1 MADGLGY
8 RFVDDEVIEQAG
20 EWAELAPAFVAD
32 VERRKPLMDR
42 VLGRLVDPTAVPVV
56 PSISAGRVL
65 PGDQELRTLIK
76 QVLASLADSGSV
88 VIASHAASFALSGH
102 GVLRVFV
109 TASAETR
116 ADRLS
121 AARGIDDRAA
131 ERLVKREDAGR
142 AEYLKR
148 FYDVDRELPTH
159 YDVVVNTDLLTVNG
173 ASNVIVAAAG

>member
-1 MADGLGY
+1 MADRLGY

-20 EWAELAPAFVAD
+20 EWAELAPTFVAD

-42 VLGRLVDPTAVPVV
+42 VLGRLVDPTAGPVV
-56 PSISAGRVL
+56 PSRPAGRVL
-65 PGDQELRTLIK
+65 PGDPELRTLIK

-88 VIASHAASFALSGH
+88 VIASHAASFALSGR
-102 GVLRVFV
+102 GVLRVLV
-109 TASAETR
+109 TASPETR
-116 ADRLS
+116 AGRLS

-148 FYDVDRELPTH
+148 FYEVERELPTH
-159 YDVVVNTDLLTVNG
+159 YDVVVNTDVLTPHRAG
-173 ASNVIVAAAG
+173 SVIVAAAD

>member
-1 MADGLGY
+1 VADRLGY

-42 VLGRLVDPTAVPVV
+42 VLGRLVDPTAAPAVPIR
-56 PSISAGRVL
+56 PAGRIL
-65 PGDQELRTLIK
+65 PGDPELRTLIK
-76 QVLASLADSGSV
+76 QVLVSLADSGSV
-88 VIASHAASFALSGH
+88 VIASHAASFALSGR
-102 GVLRVFV
+102 GVLRVLV
-109 TASAETR
+109 TASPETR

-121 AARGIDDRAA
+121 AARDVDDRAA

-148 FYDVDRELPTH
+148 FYDVERELPTH
-159 YDVVVNTDLLTVNG
+159 YDVVVNTDVLTVKG
-173 ASNVIVAAAG
+173 ASDLIIAAAG